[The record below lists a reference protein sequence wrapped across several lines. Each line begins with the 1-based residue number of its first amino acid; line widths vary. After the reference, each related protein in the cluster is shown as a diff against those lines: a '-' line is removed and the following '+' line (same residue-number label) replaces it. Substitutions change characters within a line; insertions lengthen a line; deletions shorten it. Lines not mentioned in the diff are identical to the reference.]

1 MQTEQAETIALDALR
16 FIVADEPT
24 FSALQAQTGMGPE
37 DLRIGAS
44 DPQVLGALLD
54 FILDNDK
61 RTVAFC
67 EACQLEPELP
77 MRARTA
83 LPGATTGIWD

>member
-1 MQTEQAETIALDALR
+1 MYILQPLRAETIALDALR
-16 FIVADEPT
+16 FIAGDEPT

-37 DLRIGAS
+37 DLRAGAS

-61 RTVAFC
+61 RTLEFC
-67 EACQLEPELP
+67 EACELEPELP
-77 MRARTA
+77 LRAR
-83 LPGATTGIWD
+83 GKSVV